1 MWDAEPM
8 STLGSP
14 VEGGHGAGDDAVL
27 PGPVAVIA
35 GGLSHERD
43 VSLISDQILDGG
55 KPVGV
60 SAATEEVGAAARAN
74 SGGRRG
80 AVGMVATISEL
91 GSCKVIV

>member
-1 MWDAEPM
+1 MMIKGGGENRVRIYRNRSRVPWSGAE
-8 STLGSP
+8 
-14 VEGGHGAGDDAVL
+14 
-27 PGPVAVIA
+27 
-35 GGLSHERD
+35 HERD

-80 AVGMVATISEL
+80 AVGMVATMSEL
-91 GSCKVIV
+91 GSCKVMV